1 MQPSLNAM
9 ALTHCDKA
17 EKPHSFVRLPRC
29 VKIVPF
35 QDQPLL
41 DIRGPQSVLTT
52 PQPCPSGACVYD
64 LFNISGASPGASKT
78 CLYTLPH
85 PTLQK
90 GPSRAVWMESSRAL
104 PLSPRDLNFSVAIET
119 QSSSRVPAHHLSSY
133 SQPLVTIAVVNAL
146 RRTDHGILQK
156 FKFN

>member
-1 MQPSLNAM
+1 MPSIRFCPHQFVLNCTLINSTVQPSLNAR

-17 EKPHSFVRLPRC
+17 EKPHSFVRLPRF
-29 VKIVPF
+29 VKLVPF

-64 LFNISGASPGASKT
+64 LFNISGPVLSQQNMSVHSTPSSPPPK
-78 CLYTLPH
+78 
-85 PTLQK
+85 K

-104 PLSPRDLNFSVAIET
+104 LLSPL
-119 QSSSRVPAHHLSSY
+119 
-133 SQPLVTIAVVNAL
+133 
-146 RRTDHGILQK
+146 HGGT
-156 FKFN
+156 